1 MSLLPPPLLSSSSIS
16 TLGNNND
23 DILFNSLFGNDNN
36 DDNMTM
42 APPPPPRKKR
52 ALTKPVTADCV
63 GVCKSVLGEGCVAS
77 FDEGDYTVE
86 LRPAGGNVLA
96 AFISLCDAKK
106 GVVHFCRRRDA
117 DLYQKKTFSNLQVL
131 RNILTKHFLPCASS
145 SAGDAFS

>member
-1 MSLLPPPLLSSSSIS
+1 MLHKLIKVVAVMIMVSTENMSQPPPATNL
-16 TLGNNND
+16 
-23 DILFNSLFGNDNN
+23 
-36 DDNMTM
+36 
-42 APPPPPRKKR
+42 
-52 ALTKPVTADCV
+52 VTADCV